1 MLLGGLEGKRT
12 EFVGFCRIILAISR
26 KTMYNKQGLV
36 FVGYSGS
43 ILQQCRRNNGVFSCL
58 LYFYTNGGVYHDL
71 KRML

>member
-1 MLLGGLEGKRT
+1 
-12 EFVGFCRIILAISR
+12 
-26 KTMYNKQGLV
+26 MYNKQGLV
-36 FVGYSGS
+36 FVGYSDR